1 MRTLPAVIALA
12 LAALA
17 CSDDGGGRV
26 MFLES
31 DEVRGQN
38 RLCTYADALGARAE
52 TLRVWEAC
60 PPWIEAE

>member
-1 MRTLPAVIALA
+1 MRNLPAVIALA

-17 CSDDGGGRV
+17 CSDDDGGRV

-38 RLCTYADALGARAE
+38 RLCTYADALGAHAV
-52 TLRVWEAC
+52 TLKSWERCA
-60 PPWIEAE
+60 PYFEVE